1 MANNVLLAPHVVLLG
16 EALQPLLRKVEA
28 ALSEPVRPIGA
39 DENFLDVCR
48 STLIQFRESVN
59 RLADEAN
66 GTLNGVAGAADV
78 PDAEVHRAVGRLE
91 MVLDELLDSYA
102 ELREA
107 RPHTAHV
114 RGQELLLA
122 ALRQTLTEIQDWLL
136 DMVDAFADP
145 VEALKRKG
153 LPTDGSANLQL
164 IFKITTPKELEE
176 FNDWA
181 DEQVLELEEINDWMG
196 EQEQALLEGRSVENQ
211 ERKPG
216 CWNGL
221 TAFVAGMFL
230 GGWFLGDDE

>member
-1 MANNVLLAPHVVLLG
+1 MAGDNLLAPHVVLLG
-16 EALQPLLRKVEA
+16 EALLPLLRKVEA
-28 ALSEPVRPIGA
+28 QLSEPVRPIGA

-48 STLIQFRESVN
+48 STLNQFRESVN

-102 ELREA
+102 ELRGA
-107 RPHTAHV
+107 RPHAAHA

-145 VEALKRKG
+145 VGALKRKG
-153 LPTDGSANLQL
+153 LPTDGSVNLQL
-164 IFKITTPKELEE
+164 IFNITTPKELEE
-176 FNDWA
+176 FNEWA
-181 DEQVLELEEINDWMG
+181 DGQVLELEELDEWMG
-196 EQEQALLEGRSVENQ
+196 EQGTGAVEKWKRR
-211 ERKPG
+211 EPGPKPG
-216 CWNGL
+216 CWSGL
-221 TAFVAGMFL
+221 TAFVAGMVL

>member
-1 MANNVLLAPHVVLLG
+1 MARAILAPHVVLLG
-16 EALQPLLRKVEA
+16 ETLQPLLRKVEA

-48 STLIQFRESVN
+48 STLNQFRESVN

-78 PDAEVHRAVGRLE
+78 PDAEVHRAAGRLE
-91 MVLDELLDSYA
+91 MVLDELLNSYA

-107 RPHTAHV
+107 RPHAAHV

-122 ALRQTLTEIQDWLL
+122 ALRQTLTEIRDWLL

-145 VEALKRKG
+145 VAALKRKG
-153 LPTDGSANLQL
+153 LPTDGSVNLQL
-164 IFKITTPKELEE
+164 IFNITTPKELEE

-181 DEQVLELEEINDWMG
+181 DGQVLELEELDDWMS
-196 EQEQALLEGRSVENQ
+196 EQEQALLKNGNVESQ
-211 ERKPG
+211 DRKPG
-216 CWNGL
+216 SWSGL